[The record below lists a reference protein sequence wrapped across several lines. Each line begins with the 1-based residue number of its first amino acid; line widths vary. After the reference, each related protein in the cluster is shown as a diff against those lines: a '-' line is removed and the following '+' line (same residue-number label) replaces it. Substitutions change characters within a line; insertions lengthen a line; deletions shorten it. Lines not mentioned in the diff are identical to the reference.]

1 MTTNPS
7 IILTILPILLL
18 LNPTNAGI
26 PGVYTGNS
34 WQTAHATFY
43 GGDDASG
50 TMGQATLFKPISK
63 NRTSLT
69 IITNSLKTEHS
80 VFFSLF

>member
-1 MTTNPS
+1 MAINPS
-7 IILTILPILLL
+7 IFLTILPLLLL

-26 PGVYTGNS
+26 PGAYSGSS

-50 TMGQATLFKPISK
+50 TMGQYILFK
-63 NRTSLT
+63 
-69 IITNSLKTEHS
+69 H
-80 VFFSLF
+80 LFYKPPL